1 MMGLYLMIVYIYI
14 NGWLRLF
21 KTTRFM
27 NKLGRESMA
36 KFIEELMEGTES
48 KLQLKLS
55 MLGDLRII
63 PNWKNALSTK

>member
-36 KFIEELMEGTES
+36 KFIEELMEGTEK